1 MISKQVLVVAAH
13 PDDEV
18 LGCGG
23 TIARHC
29 ADGDAVSV
37 LILAQGV
44 VSRNGADQVE
54 QLDQLQAAARQ
65 ANDILGVQRLELDQF
80 PDNEMDSVT
89 LLSVTKRIEV
99 ALAALQPDVV
109 YTHHAGDVNID
120 HRLIHQA
127 VVTASRPLPGQCVQQ
142 LLFFEVASSTEW
154 QPPGSAP
161 AFLPNH
167 FVDISV
173 TLEKK
178 LAALQAYECEM
189 REFPHAR
196 SIDAVRHLACWRGAS
211 VGRAAAEAFVL
222 GRHIR

>member
-1 MISKQVLVVAAH
+1 MSKQVLVVAAH

-23 TIARHC
+23 AIARHC
-29 ADGDAVSV
+29 ADGDTVSV

-44 VSRNGADQVE
+44 VSRGVVDQQA
-54 QLDQLQAAARQ
+54 QLDQLQAAARR
-65 ANDILGVQRLELDQF
+65 ANDILGVQRLELDRF

-89 LLSVTKRIEV
+89 LLSITKRIEA
-99 ALAALQPDVV
+99 ALAALRPEVV

-120 HRLIHQA
+120 HRRIHQA
-127 VVTASRPLPGQCVQQ
+127 AVTACRPLPGQCVQQ

-167 FVDISV
+167 FVDIST
-173 TLEKK
+173 TLAKK

-196 SIDAVRHLACWRGAS
+196 SIEAVRHLACWRGAT
-211 VGRAAAEAFVL
+211 VGRDAAEAFVL

>member
-1 MISKQVLVVAAH
+1 MSKQVLVVAAH

-29 ADGDAVSV
+29 ADGDTVSV

-44 VSRNGADQVE
+44 VSRGVADQQA
-54 QLDQLQAAARQ
+54 QLDRLQTAARL

-89 LLSVTKRIEV
+89 LLSITRRIEAAV
-99 ALAALQPDVV
+99 AAVCPEVV

-120 HRLIHQA
+120 HRRIHQA
-127 VVTASRPLPGQCVQQ
+127 VVTACRPLPGHRVQQ

-161 AFLPNH
+161 AFLPNY
-167 FVDISV
+167 FVDIST
-173 TLEKK
+173 TLQTK

-189 REFPHAR
+189 RAFPHAR
-196 SIDAVRHLACWRGAS
+196 SIEAVRHLACWRGAS
-211 VGRAAAEAFVL
+211 VGRGAAEAFML
-222 GRHIR
+222 GRQIS